1 MALMFYLLDKD
12 MNIKKIIENYKSAIW
27 TERFYES
34 GDFELYIPATVE
46 DIEAL
51 NFDSQGRTQY
61 ICRADDTT
69 RCGMI
74 ESVNITTDAEEGNFI
89 TVKGRT
95 LEAIL
100 FRRVVLSQVTFT
112 GSALKTIEMLIKKS
126 LEAPTDARRAINNL
140 TFKNS
145 VSAGT
150 DQPLSTQYSG
160 DNVGEAVEAICKTL
174 IIGYR
179 ANFDLENKA
188 IELEI
193 YEGTDRTTYQS
204 AVPPVIFSND
214 FNNLLSSSYG
224 VDVTDWKNNAL
235 VVGEGEGTNRMRVEY
250 GGGVTGIERRE
261 MYLNAQETSTNGD
274 EISPSTY
281 NDILY
286 NQGYQ
291 AISENRPKRETEADV
306 APNYG
311 FKLNQDYF
319 IGDEVTVEN
328 EYGIQITPRVVEV
341 IEAQDDTGYSIV
353 PTFALS

>member
-1 MALMFYLLDKD
+1 MGLMFYLLDKD
-12 MNIKKIIENYKSAIW
+12 MNLKKIIEAYKSAIW
-27 TERFYES
+27 TERFYEC
-34 GDFELYIPATVE
+34 GDFELYIPATK
-46 DIEAL
+46 DAIDAL
-51 NFDSQGRTQY
+51 NFDYQGSTQY

-69 RCGMI
+69 KCGMI
-74 ESVNITTDAEEGNFI
+74 ESVVISTDAEDGNYI
-89 TVKGRT
+89 TVSGRT

-100 FRRVVLSQVTFT
+100 FRRVVLSQVTYT
-112 GSALKTIEMLIKKS
+112 GSALKTIEMLVKKS

-150 DQPLSTQYSG
+150 DQPLATQYSG

-188 IELEI
+188 IEIEI
-193 YEGTDRTTYQS
+193 FEGTDRTTYQHD
-204 AVPPVIFSND
+204 VPPVIFSND

-224 VDVTDWKNNAL
+224 VDVKGWKTSAL

-250 GGGVTGIERRE
+250 TANLTGIERRE
-261 MYLNAQETSTNGD
+261 MYLNAQNTSTNGE
-274 EISPSTY
+274 EISPSIY
-281 NDILY
+281 NNILY

-291 AISENRPKRETEADV
+291 ALSENRPKRETEADV

-319 IGDEVTVEN
+319 IGDEVTVKN
-328 EYGIQITPRVVEV
+328 EYGIEITPRVVEV